1 MDSSFIITI
10 IIGVIA
16 SIIMVY
22 WITRED
28 KDE

>member
-16 SIIMVY
+16 SIFMAY
-22 WITRED
+22 WVTRED

>member
-1 MDSSFIITI
+1 MDTLAITI

-16 SIIMVY
+16 SIFMAY
-22 WITRED
+22 WVTRED